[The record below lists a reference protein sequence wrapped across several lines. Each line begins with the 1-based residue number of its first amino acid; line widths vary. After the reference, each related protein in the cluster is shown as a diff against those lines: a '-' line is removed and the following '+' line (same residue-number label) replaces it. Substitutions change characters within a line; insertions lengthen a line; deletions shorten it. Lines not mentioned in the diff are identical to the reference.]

1 MYLVDKEGLKELIKE
16 ILRDEEKIQTRYN
29 YEIMKIGQLAL
40 GYKTFIGRE
49 AKEDEIEIYEWS
61 KDFSSRWTV
70 ASFKYNEKEEVYNV
84 VSCGDRLS
92 RIDDWEAFGALVE
105 AGYNLLNH
113 LI

>member
-1 MYLVDKEGLKELIKE
+1 MYFVDKEGLKELIKE
-16 ILRDEEKIQTRYN
+16 VLRDEEKMETKYD
-29 YEIMKIGQLAL
+29 YEIMKVGHLAL

-61 KDFSSRWTV
+61 KDFTSRWTI
-70 ASFKYNEKEEVYNV
+70 ASFEYDEKEEIYNV

-92 RIDDWEAFGALVE
+92 RITDWEAFGELVKT
-105 AGYNLLNH
+105 GYDLLNH